1 MIPENLCPNCFED
14 RAPGTVCAACGWSA
28 TSQPE
33 SPFYLWPGTVL
44 KEQYVIGKV
53 LGHGG
58 FGITYLGW
66 DLNLARRIAIKEY
79 FPAGVAA
86 RMTGNPSVFP
96 HSKKFENEYRWG
108 LERYLEEART
118 VARFQNHPFI
128 VWVQNFFSLHG
139 TAYLILE
146 YLEGATLDTCLKEW
160 GRLDFATTFR
170 VMMPVMDA
178 LREVHSV
185 GLLHRDISPDNI
197 FILHN
202 GQIKVID
209 FGAARYALGQQ
220 SQNLSVILKHGYAP
234 PEQYE
239 MRGDQGAWTDVY
251 AVAATMYRTM
261 TGEIPPPS
269 PDRQANDKL
278 QPPSA
283 KGATIPAAQEAAL
296 MKALSLRPAE
306 RYRDMP
312 SFLAALRSGEQPAS
326 VHWQALVEKTIPTG
340 DTGKFKMTG
349 PGSWQEKQRAEE
361 QKRQSQHPQPQP
373 QPQPLPQPV
382 PPPKPKPWLIWAL
395 VAAICFVVVAG
406 GAVVYRLMNPE
417 PKIETFSISPT
428 EIDAG
433 QEATLTWAASGVK
446 RVILDGI
453 GPQDVRG
460 SLTVK
465 PTQSRKYRL
474 IAGMI
479 DSWVEVTVR
488 PPVSPP
494 PVNPD
499 NGDNTDNVTPPVVH
513 EEPEKRDNNVTP
525 PPSNVQVTRCQIQP
539 AVVHPGESA
548 RLIWETRGAQSV
560 WLEPDHRQLQLSGAI
575 DFRPQRSLTVQ
586 ILAKAAQAS
595 ATCSASVVVEAGQTP
610 PVQRPAELSIVNF
623 SASATQVPPGQ
634 RVMLS
639 WQILNS
645 TGARIEPLVGP
656 LQNSS
661 GQTAVVVQQSTR
673 FVLTA
678 FNAQGQQ
685 ATRVVDV
692 AVMGNVTPPQP
703 SGRLSLEAIHHHSGW
718 RFDLRNFRWEAPG
731 RNNVCRGFIT
741 AANGTIAF
749 HGSSND
755 GFAVPYSEVDE
766 VAVNPDVNLGGNRV
780 FLVRLKSG
788 KKYNFLTRTPIEQ
801 AVAAI
806 RQAVGMKP

>member
-1 MIPENLCPNCFED
+1 MIPSNLCPNCFEQRD
-14 RAPGTVCAACGWSA
+14 SAAACPACGWSS
-28 TSQPE
+28 TSQPD
-33 SPFYLWPGTVL
+33 SPFYLWPGTIL

-58 FGITYLGW
+58 FGITYMGW

-146 YLEGATLDTCLKEW
+146 YLEGATLDQCLKEW
-160 GRLDFATTFR
+160 GHLDFATAFR

-178 LREVHSV
+178 LREVHSI

-239 MRGDQGAWTDVY
+239 TRGDQGAWTDVY

-261 TGEIPPPS
+261 TGEIPPSS
-269 PDRQANDKL
+269 PDRQANDTL

-283 KGATIPAAQEAAL
+283 KGASIPPGQEAAL
-296 MKALSLRPAE
+296 MKALALRPAE

-312 SFLAALRSGEQPAS
+312 SFLAALRDGEQPSS
-326 VHWQALVEKTIPTG
+326 VRWQALVEKTKPSG

-361 QKRQSQHPQPQP
+361 LQRQNEKP
-373 QPQPLPQPV
+373 PQPV
-382 PPPKPKPWLIWAL
+382 KQEEEKKSKPWIIWAL
-395 VAAICFVVVAG
+395 VAAIALVVTVG
-406 GAVVYRLMNPE
+406 GAVVYHLLNPAQ
-417 PKIETFSISPT
+417 KIERFDADPT
-428 EIDAG
+428 EIEAG
-433 QEATLTWAASGVK
+433 QEAKLTWAATGVK

-460 SLTVK
+460 SLIVRPAQT
-465 PTQSRKYRL
+465 TKYRL
-474 IAGMI
+474 IAGLL
-479 DSWVEVTVR
+479 DSWVEVKVK
-488 PPVSPP
+488 PAQAPP
-494 PVNPD
+494 PTEVNPAEGFQTGEGERKEAPGKD
-499 NGDNTDNVTPPVVH
+499 APRKDAPGNVTPPA
-513 EEPEKRDNNVTP
+513 
-525 PPSNVQVTRCQIQP
+525 SNVQVTRCEIQP
-539 AVVHPGESA
+539 AVVRPGQQA

-560 WLEPDHRQLQLSGAI
+560 SLEPDHRQLQLSGFI
-575 DFRPQRSLTVQ
+575 DFKPQRSTTVQ
-586 ILAKAAQAS
+586 IVARASQAS
-595 ATCSASVVVEAGQTP
+595 ATCSASVTVEQAQAP
-610 PVQRPAELSIVNF
+610 PQASEVNIVSFN
-623 SASATQVPPGQ
+623 ASPVRLQANQ
-634 RVMLS
+634 RVTLS

-645 TGARIEPLVGP
+645 TGSRIEPGIGP
-656 LQNSS
+656 LQHAN
-661 GQTAVVVQQSTR
+661 GQVQVVMQQTTR

-678 FNAQGQQ
+678 YNAQGQQ
-685 ATRVVDV
+685 ASRFVDV
-692 AVMGNVTPPQP
+692 VVVPGDVAPPPRQ
-703 SGRLSLEAIHHHSGW
+703 LSFEALHHHSGW
-718 RFDLRNFRWEAPG
+718 RFDLRNFHWDAAG
-731 RNNVCRGFIT
+731 RTNVCRGMISL
-741 AANGTIAF
+741 ANGTISF
-749 HGSSND
+749 HGSNND
-755 GFAVPYSEVDE
+755 GFAVPYSEVAE
-766 VAVNPDVNLGGNRV
+766 VSINPDVNMGGSRV
-780 FLVRLKSG
+780 FLIRLASG
-788 KKYNFLTRTPIEQ
+788 KKYNFLTRMPIEQ

-806 RQAVGMKP
+806 RQTVGLKN

>member
-1 MIPENLCPNCFED
+1 MIPANLCPNCFEQRD
-14 RAPGTVCAACGWSA
+14 PAAPCPTCGWST
-28 TSQPE
+28 TSQPD
-33 SPFYLWPGTVL
+33 SPFYLWPGTIL
-44 KEQYVIGKV
+44 KEQYVIGRV

-58 FGITYLGW
+58 FGITYMGW

-96 HSKKFENEYRWG
+96 HSKKFENEFRWG

-128 VWVQNFFSLHG
+128 VWVQNFFSLNG

-146 YLEGATLDTCLKEW
+146 YLEGATLDECLKQW
-160 GRLDFATTFR
+160 GRLDFATSLR
-170 VMMPVMDA
+170 VMTPVMDA

-197 FILHN
+197 YILHS

-239 MRGDQGAWTDVY
+239 TRGDQGAWTDVY

-283 KGATIPAAQEAAL
+283 KGASIPPAQEAAL
-296 MKALSLRPAE
+296 MKALSLRPAD

-312 SFLAALRSGEQPAS
+312 SLQAALRDGEMSSTVEWHQ
-326 VHWQALVEKTIPTG
+326 LVEKTIPTG

-349 PGSWQEKQRAEE
+349 PDSYQEKLKAEE
-361 QKRQSQHPQPQP
+361 QRKKQEKKK
-373 QPQPLPQPV
+373 PL
-382 PPPKPKPWLIWAL
+382 LIWGL
-395 VAAICFVVVAG
+395 VAAITLVLAVG
-406 GAVVYRLMNPE
+406 GGVVYRLLNPE
-417 PKIETFSISPT
+417 QKIERFDADPT
-428 EIDAG
+428 EVEAG
-433 QEATLTWAASGVK
+433 QEVKLTWAAVGVK

-460 SLTVK
+460 SLMVRPAQT
-465 PTQSRKYRL
+465 TKYRL
-474 IAGMI
+474 IAGLL
-479 DSWVEVTVR
+479 DSWVEVRVKPR
-488 PPVSPP
+488 PVAPP
-494 PVNPD
+494 PENPD
-499 NGDNTDNVTPPVVH
+499 SGHGTPGPTR
-513 EEPEKRDNNVTP
+513 EPDTSNRP
-525 PPSNVQVTRCQIQP
+525 QPSPSNVQVTRCEIQP
-539 AVVHPGESA
+539 AVVRPGQTA
-548 RLIWETRGAQSV
+548 RLFWETRGAASV
-560 WLEPDHRQLQLSGAI
+560 WVEPDHRQLQLSGSI
-575 DFRPQRSLTVQ
+575 DFRPQRTMSVQ
-586 ILAKAAQAS
+586 IVARASQAS
-595 ATCSASVVVEAGQTP
+595 ATCTASVTVEQGQTP
-610 PVQRPAELSIVNF
+610 PQPSGEVFIQSFNAF
-623 SASATQVPPGQ
+623 PPRQQAGQ
-634 RVMLS
+634 RVTLN
-639 WQILNS
+639 WQASNA
-645 TGARIEPLVGP
+645 TGVRIEPGVGSFP
-656 LQNSS
+656 QGS
-661 GQTAVVVQQSTR
+661 GQTQVVVQQSTR

-692 AVMGNVTPPQP
+692 NVVQTDVTPPVPQ
-703 SGRLSLEAIHHHSGW
+703 RQLSLEALHHHSGW
-718 RFDLRNFRWEAPG
+718 RFDLRNFHWDAGG

-741 AANGTIAF
+741 VANGTISYR
-749 HGSSND
+749 GSNND
-755 GFAVPYSEVDE
+755 GFAVPYSEVAE
-766 VAVNPDVNLGGNRV
+766 VSVNPDVNMGGSRV
-780 FLVRLKSG
+780 FLIRLQSG
-788 KKYNFLTRTPIEQ
+788 KKYNFLTRIPIDQ

-806 RQAVGMKP
+806 RQALALKN